1 MNNNNYYEI
10 LNVEE
15 TATQDDIK
23 KKYRKLA
30 KENHPD
36 IGGDEETFKKIS
48 TAYDVLS
55 DEQKRHR
62 YDQERK
68 GVFGSSNNFND
79 IFNSMFGKG
88 QSNGNRAAHTSN
100 ITVSIGTINSYKG
113 GKHSLSYRRQSSCD
127 PCNGTGGEKKVCNF
141 CGGTGNIVRQFGNGS
156 FLQLMQVVCETC
168 HGKGFFMINA
178 CFLCNGGG
186 TKTEMKT
193 LDISLPHGIDN
204 GQFLRVTGMGDFK
217 NGSYGDLV
225 VRVDLKPQD
234 GFTKVGNHLVY
245 DSFITLED
253 LKLGT
258 VNVPHPDGELNIK
271 LPKNIDTSIPLRI
284 KSKGFKLES
293 VGDLIVNQYI
303 KYSRD

>member
-168 HGKGFFMINA
+168 YGKGFFMINA
-178 CFLCNGGG
+178 CFL
-186 TKTEMKT
+186 
-193 LDISLPHGIDN
+193 
-204 GQFLRVTGMGDFK
+204 
-217 NGSYGDLV
+217 
-225 VRVDLKPQD
+225 
-234 GFTKVGNHLVY
+234 
-245 DSFITLED
+245 
-253 LKLGT
+253 
-258 VNVPHPDGELNIK
+258 
-271 LPKNIDTSIPLRI
+271 
-284 KSKGFKLES
+284 
-293 VGDLIVNQYI
+293 
-303 KYSRD
+303 